1 MDESLIYVGMAG
13 RSLTESMIAA
23 RREGQPT
30 ARLGLASRLGS
41 HAGGR
46 RSGDQFCV
54 YVADRLVL
62 PTLASGQVE
71 AIGTGGL
78 SMDALVRS
86 FVRTRLSYRFVETE
100 SGEAA
105 YRIERL
111 VQAGELAG
119 VGKPLLNPR

>member
-1 MDESLIYVGMAG
+1 MLALRYC
-13 RSLTESMIAA
+13 
-23 RREGQPT
+23 RR
-30 ARLGLASRLGS
+30 SRLGS

-62 PTLASGQVE
+62 PTLAAEQVE
-71 AIGTGGL
+71 GIGTGGL

-86 FVRTRLSYRFVETE
+86 FICARGSYRFVETD
-100 SGEAA
+100 SGEAG

-111 VQAGELAG
+111 VQAGALGG

>member
-1 MDESLIYVGMAG
+1 MP
-13 RSLTESMIAA
+13 AA
-23 RREGQPT
+23 VAAETSSVFTWRIDWCFP
-30 ARLGLASRLGS
+30 LWLA
-41 HAGGR
+41 
-46 RSGDQFCV
+46 
-54 YVADRLVL
+54 
-62 PTLASGQVE
+62 GQVE

-86 FVRTRLSYRFVETE
+86 FVRARLSYRFVETE